1 MRKEM
6 QVFIEENELLNDASV
21 KEIGKSSASDEI
33 FKDLNILGEQDIKN
47 LIKEVNKKRDELID
61 HRQSSIFQNHEQK
74 SIIDQFYEITGSSGF
89 SSSTQKIKNS
99 EDDSMKIYLA
109 LGPDQ

>member
-33 FKDLNILGEQDIKN
+33 FKDLNILGE
-47 LIKEVNKKRDELID
+47 
-61 HRQSSIFQNHEQK
+61 
-74 SIIDQFYEITGSSGF
+74 
-89 SSSTQKIKNS
+89 
-99 EDDSMKIYLA
+99 
-109 LGPDQ
+109 